1 MSEQKFPR
9 IPSAT
14 YRLQFHAGFTV
25 RDALEILDY
34 LNDLGITDV
43 YSSPY
48 FQASPTSTHGYD
60 VADHNRLNPAVGDAS
75 DFHAFSQGLKAR
87 SMGQVLDFVPN
98 HMGIGESLNAW
109 WLETL
114 EDGIASP
121 YARYFDIDWQSGKEA
136 LNDRV
141 LLPILGDR
149 YGKVLEND
157 EFHLTFQ
164 DGAFVLHY
172 YETRLPINPRTYPL
186 ILRAAL
192 SRLEGED
199 LDLMREVIAMFGALG
214 RGNSEPDAKQLAKRR
229 LSEIATRPNIRQ
241 AIDEAV
247 KSFAGTK
254 GEPASYDALHDLLE
268 GQYYRLSYW
277 RVAAEEINYR
287 RFFDINT
294 LAAIRIEIPEVFEA
308 AHQLVFELLAK
319 GAVTGLRIDHIDGL
333 WNPREYVQRLQDR
346 VRKMSETGTDKPLYL
361 VVEKILEVAREELP
375 PDWPVYGTTGYEFAN
390 QAVQVL
396 VNTRNQ
402 KAFDRLYSRFIDEDL
417 IYTDLVYAKKKLTM
431 DILLRS
437 EVSALGR
444 RLNELSELH
453 RDFRDLTQNTLTSAV
468 EEVIACFP
476 VYRTYTSEDGVVSAL
491 DEKVILRAIVAARR
505 RNPSI
510 EKAVFDFL
518 RGVLL
523 LKLPE
528 RLTEEQRKAHVDFV
542 MRFQQCS
549 GPVMAKGLEDTT
561 FYIYNRLVALNEV
574 GGNPGMFG
582 ISVEEFH
589 RMNQERAAHWP
600 HCMLATS
607 THDTKRSEDARMRL
621 VALSEIPED
630 WNAAIRA
637 WSRMNRKQRTK
648 IDDLVAPSPNEE
660 YLLYQ
665 ALVGIWPAG
674 EFDDSQRE
682 GMVSRVQEYMTKAL
696 KEAKVNSS
704 WTEPNAAWEETVM
717 QFISAI
723 LDPGKSQEFL
733 ASFSAF
739 TNRLARLGAWNSLTQ
754 TILKCTSPGVPD
766 FYQGTELMDLSL
778 VDPDNRRPVD
788 YTLRRKLLD
797 EVSREHPTNL
807 LSQVEDGRMKLFA
820 IRSLLR
826 FRRDHQSLFAEGD
839 YQPLEVEGPLRERVI
854 AYRRTHKDGEM
865 IICVPRFFSSLGDV
879 PWGEIWTGN
888 VLSGVSSGTWRN
900 LLTGAELE
908 VSDRLDLASVF
919 SDLPAAVLWKPEAP

>member
-1 MSEQKFPR
+1 MREQKFPR

-34 LNDLGITDV
+34 LNELGISDV

-75 DFHAFSQGLKAR
+75 DFHAFSQGLKQR

-98 HMGIGESLNAW
+98 HMGIGESLNTW

-136 LNDRV
+136 LADRV

-164 DGAFVLHY
+164 EGAFVLHY

-186 ILRAAL
+186 ILRASL
-192 SRLEGED
+192 SGLEGED
-199 LDLMREVIAMFGALG
+199 LELMREVIAMFGALG
-214 RGNSEPDAKQLAKRR
+214 RGNSEPEAKQGAKRR
-229 LSEIATRPNIRQ
+229 LAEIAAKPGIRQ
-241 AIDEAV
+241 AIDGALQ
-247 KSFAGTK
+247 SFAGRK
-254 GEPASYDALHDLLE
+254 GEPDSFDALHELLE

-308 AHQLVFELLAK
+308 AHQLVFDLLAK

-346 VRKMSETGTDKPLYL
+346 VGQMAAPSADKPLYL

-375 PDWPVYGTTGYEFAN
+375 AEWPVHGTTGYEFAN

-396 VNTRNQ
+396 ADSRNR
-402 KAFDRLYSRFIDEDL
+402 KSFDRLYARFIDEDL
-417 IYTDLVYAKKKLTM
+417 VYADLVYAKKKLTM

-437 EVSALGR
+437 ELSALGR

-453 RDFRDLTQNTLTSAV
+453 RDFRDLTQNTLTNAV

-476 VYRTYTSEDGVVSAL
+476 VYRTYISEDGVVSAS

-528 RLTEEQRKAHVDFV
+528 RLTEDQRKAHVDFV

-549 GPVMAKGLEDTT
+549 GPVMAKGLEDTA

-589 RMNQERAAHWP
+589 RLNQERAVRWP

-607 THDTKRSEDARMRL
+607 THDTKRSEDVRMRL

-637 WSRMNRKQRTK
+637 WSKMNRKHRTK

-665 ALVGIWPAG
+665 ALAGIWPIG
-674 EFDDSQRE
+674 DIDDSARE
-682 GMVSRVQEYMTKAL
+682 SIVSRVQEYMTKAL

-704 WTEPNAAWEETVM
+704 WTEPNAAWEEAVM
-717 QFISAI
+717 KFIAAI
-723 LDPGKSQEFL
+723 LDGEKSREFL

-739 TNRLARLGAWNSLTQ
+739 TKRLARWGAWNSLAQ
-754 TILKCTSPGVPD
+754 TVLKCTSPGVPD
-766 FYQGTELMDLSL
+766 FYQGTELVDLSL

-788 YTLRRKLLD
+788 YALRRRLLD
-797 EVSREHPTNL
+797 EVAQERPANL
-807 LSQVEDGRMKLFA
+807 LAEVEDGRMKLFA

-826 FRRDHQSLFAEGD
+826 FRRDHHGLFAEGD
-839 YQPLEVEGPLRERVI
+839 YQPLVVDGPLSDRVI
-854 AYRRTHKDGEM
+854 AFKRAQEDGEL
-865 IICVPRFFSSLGDV
+865 IVCVARFFAGLGDA
-879 PWGEIWTGN
+879 PWGGMWSGN
-888 VLSGVSSGTWRN
+888 VIEGITPGH
-900 LLTGAELE
+900 GAI
-908 VSDRLDLASVF
+908 F
-919 SDLPAAVLWKPEAP
+919 SRALPRK

>member
-1 MSEQKFPR
+1 MSEQQIPR

-14 YRLQFHAGFTV
+14 YRLQFHAGFTF

-34 LNDLGITDV
+34 LEELGISDV

-75 DFHAFSQGLKAR
+75 DFHAFTRGLKER

-121 YARYFDIDWQSGKEA
+121 YARYFDIDWQSGKESLA
-136 LNDRV
+136 DRV

-149 YGKVLEND
+149 YGRVLEND
-157 EFHLTFQ
+157 EFRLSFQ
-164 DGAFVLHY
+164 EGAFVLHY
-172 YETRLPINPRTYPL
+172 YDTRLPINPRTYPL
-186 ILRAAL
+186 ILRGSLRA
-192 SRLEGED
+192 LEGED
-199 LDLMREVIAMFGALG
+199 LDLMREVIAMFGSLG
-214 RGNSEPDAKQLAKRR
+214 RTAGDSETKQKAKKR
-229 LSEIATRPNIRQ
+229 LSEIAERPQIRQ
-241 AIDEAV
+241 SIDFAL
-247 KSFAGTK
+247 KSFEGTK
-254 GEPASYDALHDLLE
+254 GDTASYDALHELLE

-308 AHQLVFELLAK
+308 AHHLVFELLAR
-319 GAVTGLRIDHIDGL
+319 GDVTGLRIDHIDGL

-346 VRKMSETGTDKPLYL
+346 VGGMGPTDHEKPLYL

-375 PDWPVYGTTGYEFAN
+375 ADWPIYGTTGYEFAN

-396 VNTRNQ
+396 VDSRNQ
-402 KAFDRLYSRFIDEDL
+402 KAFDRLYSRFIDEE
-417 IYTDLVYAKKKLTM
+417 LVYSELVYEKKKLAM
-431 DILLRS
+431 DMLLRS
-437 EVSALGR
+437 EVSTLGR

-453 RDFRDLTQNTLTSAV
+453 RDFRDLTLNTLTHAV

-476 VYRTYTSEDGVVSAL
+476 VYRTYTREDGVVSQE

-528 RLTEEQRKAHVDFV
+528 RLTDEQRKAHVDFV

-582 ISVEEFH
+582 ISIEDFH
-589 RMNQERAAHWP
+589 RMNQERAGHWP

-637 WSRMNRKQRTK
+637 WSKMNRRHRTK
-648 IDDLVAPSPNEE
+648 IDDAIAPSPNEE

-665 ALVGIWPAG
+665 ALAGIWPVG
-674 EFDDSQRE
+674 GLDDTSRE
-682 GMVSRVQEYMTKAL
+682 TVASRLQEYMMKAL

-704 WTEPNAAWEETVM
+704 WTEPNAAWEEAVM
-717 QFISAI
+717 RFITAI
-723 LDPGKSQEFL
+723 LDPGMGQEFQ
-733 ASFSAF
+733 ASFSGFAS
-739 TNRLARLGAWNSLTQ
+739 RLARLGAYNSLVQ
-754 TILKCTSPGVPD
+754 TVLKCTSPGVPD
-766 FYQGTELMDLSL
+766 FYQGTEVMDFSL

-788 YTLRRKLLD
+788 YSLRRRLLD
-797 EVSREHPTNL
+797 EVSQADPTDL
-807 LSQVEDGRMKLFA
+807 MSRVEDGRMKLFT
-820 IRSLLR
+820 IRRLLR
-826 FRRDHQSLFAEGD
+826 FRREQRSVFADGN
-839 YQPLEVEGPLRERVI
+839 YQPLEVRGPLQQRLI
-854 AYRRTHKDGEM
+854 AYKRAHTQGE
-865 IICVPRFFSSLGDV
+865 IVICVPRFFAALGDSPRGHV
-879 PWGEIWTGN
+879 WEGN
-888 VLSGVSSGTWRN
+888 HIEGVESGTWQN
-900 LLTGAELE
+900 LLTDATMEVHEGLNLAE
-908 VSDRLDLASVF
+908 VF
-919 SDLPAAVLWKPEAP
+919 TDLPVAVLWKTADR

>member
-1 MSEQKFPR
+1 MSEQQISR

-14 YRLQFHAGFTV
+14 YRLQFHAGFTF

-34 LNDLGITDV
+34 LEELGISDV

-75 DFHAFSQGLKAR
+75 DFHAFTRGLKER

-121 YARYFDIDWQSGKEA
+121 YARYFDIDWQSGKESLA
-136 LNDRV
+136 DRV

-149 YGKVLEND
+149 YGRVLEND
-157 EFHLTFQ
+157 EFRLSFQ
-164 DGAFVLHY
+164 EGAFVLHY
-172 YETRLPINPRTYPL
+172 YDTRLPINPRTYPL
-186 ILRAAL
+186 ILRGSLRA
-192 SRLEGED
+192 LEGED
-199 LDLMREVIAMFGALG
+199 LDLMREVIAMFGSLG
-214 RGNSEPDAKQLAKRR
+214 RTAGDSETKQKAKKR
-229 LSEIATRPNIRQ
+229 LSEIAERPQIRQ
-241 AIDEAV
+241 SIDLAL
-247 KSFAGTK
+247 KSFEGTK
-254 GEPASYDALHDLLE
+254 GDPCSYDALHELLE

-308 AHQLVFELLAK
+308 AHHLVFELLAR
-319 GAVTGLRIDHIDGL
+319 GDVTGLRIDHIDGL

-346 VRKMSETGTDKPLYL
+346 VGGMGPTDHEKPLYL

-375 PDWPVYGTTGYEFAN
+375 ADWPIHGTTGYEFAN

-396 VNTRNQ
+396 VDSRNQ
-402 KAFDRLYSRFIDEDL
+402 KAFDRLYSRFIDEE
-417 IYTDLVYAKKKLTM
+417 LVYSELVYDKKKLAM
-431 DILLRS
+431 DMLLRS
-437 EVSALGR
+437 EVSTLGR

-453 RDFRDLTQNTLTSAV
+453 RDFRDLTLNTLTHAV

-476 VYRTYTSEDGVVSAL
+476 VYRTYTREDGVVSQE

-528 RLTEEQRKAHVDFV
+528 RLTDEQRKAHVDFV

-574 GGNPGMFG
+574 GGSPGMFG
-582 ISVEEFH
+582 ISIEDFH
-589 RMNQERAAHWP
+589 RMNQERAGHWP

-637 WSRMNRKQRTK
+637 WSKMNRRHRTK
-648 IDDLVAPSPNEE
+648 IDDAIAPSPNEE

-665 ALVGIWPAG
+665 ALAGIWPVG
-674 EFDDSQRE
+674 GLDDTSRE
-682 GMVSRVQEYMTKAL
+682 TVASRLQEYMMKAL

-704 WTEPNAAWEETVM
+704 WTEPNAAWEEAVM
-717 QFISAI
+717 RFITAI
-723 LDPGKSQEFL
+723 LDPGMGQEFQ
-733 ASFSAF
+733 ASFSGFAS
-739 TNRLARLGAWNSLTQ
+739 RLARLGAYNSLVQ
-754 TILKCTSPGVPD
+754 TVLKCTSPGVPD
-766 FYQGTELMDLSL
+766 FYQGTEVMDFSL

-788 YTLRRKLLD
+788 YSLRRRLLD
-797 EVSREHPTNL
+797 EVSQADPTDL
-807 LSQVEDGRMKLFA
+807 MSRVEDGRMKLFT
-820 IRSLLR
+820 IRRLLR
-826 FRRDHQSLFAEGD
+826 FRREQRSVFADGN
-839 YQPLEVEGPLRERVI
+839 YQPLEVHGPLQQRII
-854 AYRRTHKDGEM
+854 AYKRAHAQGELV
-865 IICVPRFFSSLGDV
+865 ICVPRFFAALGDSPRGHV
-879 PWGEIWTGN
+879 WEGN
-888 VLSGVSSGTWRN
+888 RIEGVESGTWQN
-900 LLTGAELE
+900 LLTDATMEVREGLNLAE
-908 VSDRLDLASVF
+908 VF
-919 SDLPAAVLWKPEAP
+919 TDLPVAVLWKTADR

>member
-1 MSEQKFPR
+1 MSEQNFPR

-34 LNDLGITDV
+34 LSDLGISDV

-75 DFHAFSQGLKAR
+75 DFHAFSQGLKER

-98 HMGIGESLNAW
+98 HMGIGESLNTW

-136 LNDRV
+136 LADRV

-149 YGKVLEND
+149 YGRVLEND
-157 EFHLTFQ
+157 DFHLVFQ
-164 DGAFVLHY
+164 DGAFVLNY

-186 ILRAAL
+186 ILRATLA
-192 SRLEGED
+192 SLEGEE
-199 LDLMREVIAMFGALG
+199 LDMMRDVIASFGALG
-214 RGNSEPDAKQLAKRR
+214 RVTDEPDAKQKAKSRLA
-229 LSEIATRPNIRQ
+229 EIAVRPRIRH
-241 AIDEAV
+241 AIDLAL

-254 GEPASYDALHDLLE
+254 GDPASFDALHELLE

-308 AHQLVFELLAK
+308 AHKLVFELLAR

-333 WNPREYVQRLQDR
+333 WNPRQYVQRLQDR
-346 VRKMSETGTDKPLYL
+346 VAKMAGTSTDKPLYL

-375 PDWPVYGTTGYEFAN
+375 ADWPVHGTTGYEFAN

-396 VNTRNQ
+396 VDGRNH

-417 IYTDLVYAKKKLTM
+417 IYADLVYAKKKLTM

-476 VYRTYTSEDGVVSAL
+476 VYRTYVSEDGVVSPL

-505 RNPSI
+505 RNPTI

-523 LKLPE
+523 LKLPD

-582 ISVEEFH
+582 ISIEEFH
-589 RMNQERAAHWP
+589 RLNQERAERWP

-607 THDTKRSEDARMRL
+607 THDTKRSEDTRMRL

-630 WNAAIRA
+630 WNSAIRA
-637 WSRMNRKQRTK
+637 WSRMNRKHRTK
-648 IDDLVAPSPNEE
+648 IDDLIAPSPNEE

-665 ALVGIWPAG
+665 ALAGIWPIG
-674 EFDDSQRE
+674 EVDDVLRE
-682 GMVSRVQEYMTKAL
+682 SIVARVQEYMTKAL

-704 WTEPNAAWEETVM
+704 WTEPNAAWEEAVM
-717 QFISAI
+717 KFIDAI
-723 LDPGKSQEFL
+723 LDAERSQEFL
-733 ASFSAF
+733 SSFSAF
-739 TNRLARLGAWNSLTQ
+739 TARLARLGAWNSLVQ
-754 TILKCTSPGVPD
+754 TVLKCTCPGVPD
-766 FYQGTELMDLSL
+766 FYQGTELLDLSL

-788 YTLRRKLLD
+788 YGLRRKLLD
-797 EVSREHPTNL
+797 EVSSECPRNL
-807 LSQVEDGRMKLFA
+807 LSHVEDGRMKLFA

-826 FRRDHQSLFAEGD
+826 FRRDHQRLFGDGD
-839 YQPLEVEGPLRERVI
+839 YQPLEVDGPLSHRVI
-854 AYRRTHKDGEM
+854 AYQRTSSDG
-865 IICVPRFFSSLGDV
+865 ILVVCVPRFFAGLGET
-879 PWGEIWTGN
+879 PWGEIWKGTTVKG
-888 VLSGVSSGTWRN
+888 LSLGTWCN
-900 LLTGAELE
+900 LLTEAAMETDGK
-908 VSDRLDLASVF
+908 LDLAMAF
-919 SDLPAAVLWKPEAP
+919 SDMPGAVLWQPTES